1 MTENNRYQDGTEN
14 TNQHKNRQAGQERM
28 ENNNDWNRNRQVNYN
43 QQSWQDE
50 ANRTDQ
56 PYGRRPVHYTPDH
69 DDRYNAGFQQDQ
81 NNDYRYGM
89 QQPYDG
95 QGQSWGQGNRS
106 RQQYDE
112 FQQSGFHAGY
122 QQSYPENRYGDYE
135 GRNYND
141 PRYAEDEDNRNRN
154 SRDRGAWKKTRD
166 EVSSWFGDDE
176 AERRREQDHIR
187 GEHSG
192 KGPRGYQ
199 RSKERIHEDVCDRL
213 TVDDRVDASEIDVSV
228 EDNEVILSGTV
239 TSKEEKRRAEDLAES
254 IVGVRNVENRIK
266 VVRPGVG
273 TTETMNT
280 VIRKTGNMEE

>member
-14 TNQHKNRQAGQERM
+14 TNQHKNRQADQERM
-28 ENNNDWNRNRQVNYN
+28 DNDWNRDRQVNYN

-50 ANRTDQ
+50 ANRKDQ

-69 DDRYNAGFQQDQ
+69 DDRYNAGYQQDQ

-89 QQPYDG
+89 QQPYG
-95 QGQSWGQGNRS
+95 QQGQSWGQGNRS
-106 RQQYDE
+106 RQQYDL
-112 FQQSGFHAGY
+112 FQQCGFHAGY
-122 QQSYPENRYGDYE
+122 QKSYPENRGYNDYE

-141 PRYAEDEDNRNRN
+141 NRYAEDEGNRNRN

-176 AERRREQDHIR
+176 AERRREQDHKR

-239 TSKEEKRRAEDLAES
+239 TTKEEKRRAEDIAES
-254 IVGVRNVENRIK
+254 IAGVRNVENRIK